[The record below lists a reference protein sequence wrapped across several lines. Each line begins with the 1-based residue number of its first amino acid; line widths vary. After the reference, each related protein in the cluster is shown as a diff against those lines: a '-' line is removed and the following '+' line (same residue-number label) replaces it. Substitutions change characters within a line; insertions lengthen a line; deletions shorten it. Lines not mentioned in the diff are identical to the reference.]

1 VQDKIPGLYIHIPF
15 CLGKCPYC
23 SFYSEVNLSSIDAF
37 LNALQKEMGLVRNL
51 FDRYDTVYIG
61 GGTPSVLNPQQ
72 LHCLLDNVRNNFTLS
87 PDMEVTLEVNPADL
101 NPLFL
106 ESVKSSGINRL
117 NIGIQ
122 SFDPTTLRFLGRRH
136 SSRQAV
142 SAIELSRKM
151 GFANL
156 GLDLI
161 YGVPGQKMESWL
173 ATLSQALILGPE
185 HLSCYQLTIEKN
197 TPLGVRLQKGEF
209 HLPGEDDQLDFF
221 MKTSAILEKAGYIHY
236 EVSNFAKEEKLTSR
250 HNQKYWNHTPYLGLG
265 PAAHSFSGNQRRWND
280 PSLSSYIANLAA
292 GKLPVLETE
301 TLTLKQLRLEALA
314 LGLRTSRGVSL
325 KDFAE
330 QYQYD
335 LLLAKREILTRAEEE
350 GLLAIQDGYLRPTRA
365 GLAVADSL
373 ALI

>member
-1 VQDKIPGLYIHIPF
+1 MQDKIPGLYIHIPF

-23 SFYSEVNLSSIDAF
+23 SFYSEVNLSSIPAF
-37 LNALQKEMGLVRNL
+37 LNAVQKEMELVRDP
-51 FDRYDTVYIG
+51 FGRYDTVYIG

-72 LHCLLDNVRNNFTLS
+72 LSCLLDNVRNNFTLS
-87 PDMEVTLEVNPADL
+87 PDVEVTLEANPADL

-106 ESVKSSGINRL
+106 ESIKSSGINRL

-122 SFDPTTLRFLGRRH
+122 SFDPMTLRFLGRRH
-136 SSRQAV
+136 SSREAA
-142 SAIELSRKM
+142 SAIELSRRA
-151 GFANL
+151 GFTNL

-173 ATLSQALILGPE
+173 ATLSQALVFAPE

-197 TPLGVRLQKGEF
+197 TPLGVRLQKGEL

-236 EVSNFAKEEKLTSR
+236 EVSNFAKAEKFTSR
-250 HNQKYWNHTPYLGLG
+250 HNQKYWNHSPYLGLG

-280 PSLSSYIANLAA
+280 QSLSSYIANLAA
-292 GKLPVLETE
+292 GKLPVQGTE
-301 TLTLKQLRLEALA
+301 ILTIEQLFLEALA
-314 LGLRTSRGVSL
+314 LGLRTSKGVSL
-325 KDFAE
+325 KDFAV

-335 LLLAKREILTRAEEE
+335 LLTAKREILIRLEAE
-350 GLLAIQDGYLRPTRA
+350 GLLTVQSGYLRPTRA